1 MCLLGY
7 PILRPPRDWNSPNFF
22 LVSAILFSQESAST
36 ARYAKLCGR
45 HWGPPQSESVLNP
58 GRTAEIVSLLVKDDN
73 RIPYA
78 HAGLGSFHLRTYG
91 QRTLRA
97 GIAACILLAGAGK
110 QVGSPSELGSESM
123 IESPKGEKRTYELW
137 FDNRTAAARKISSP
151 PRLPDNIL
159 GNMPLCDL
167 EFLDAGT
174 GLSNRLLN
182 WDCLRTRKYS

>member
-1 MCLLGY
+1 
-7 PILRPPRDWNSPNFF
+7 
-22 LVSAILFSQESAST
+22 
-36 ARYAKLCGR
+36 
-45 HWGPPQSESVLNP
+45 
-58 GRTAEIVSLLVKDDN
+58 
-73 RIPYA
+73 
-78 HAGLGSFHLRTYG
+78 
-91 QRTLRA
+91 
-97 GIAACILLAGAGK
+97 
-110 QVGSPSELGSESM
+110 M

-182 WDCLRTRKYS
+182 WDRLHSRKYS